1 MDVYSLKMMTKMKII
16 KKQLRRLGFRL
27 FIGIRRAKSG
37 VIEEREWRVDR
48 QAAKPSSEPA
58 TNNIVP
64 NLSSYC
70 SVYSGPFHHS
80 ISVSG
85 SSEYKI
91 NGKAVNAKE
100 YNDALVEH
108 NILVKAK
115 NFLVFQG
122 DVEAVASQSPKDL
135 TRLIEQIS
143 GSVDL

>member
-1 MDVYSLKMMTKMKII
+1 MI
-16 KKQLRRLGFRL
+16 
-27 FIGIRRAKSG
+27 
-37 VIEEREWRVDR
+37 
-48 QAAKPSSEPA
+48 
-58 TNNIVP
+58 
-64 NLSSYC
+64 
-70 SVYSGPFHHS
+70 S
-80 ISVSG
+80 ITVTG

-143 GSVDL
+143 GSVDLISICNTVFSKL